1 MLVQDL
7 KESKDKSGKKD
18 ERKLKER

>member
-18 ERKLKER
+18 ERKLEER